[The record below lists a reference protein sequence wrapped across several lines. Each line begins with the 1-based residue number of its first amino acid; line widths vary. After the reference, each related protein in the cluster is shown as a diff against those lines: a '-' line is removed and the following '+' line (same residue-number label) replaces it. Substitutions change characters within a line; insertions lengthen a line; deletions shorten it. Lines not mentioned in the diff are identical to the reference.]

1 MHTEVV
7 EGWNRTNKNTVWD
20 LNIMKENPQWNLA
33 VWLTPIPEQ
42 NGQGSNVAPTDSW
55 LWFGLGPG
63 ALCCSACSWT
73 NASSSNRIQRNCMK
87 LKTYLHTCTVRVI
100 INSKIQKAAKACCF
114 WSAKSKS
121 RAHRATKGVSK
132 PSQPPSYSSPGPT
145 PVVILCKEP
154 VHPPSRS
161 ELGHLFLVLTP
172 SCSTSPHKAWPEF
185 LVGLLINFYWI
196 RVQGS
201 KPVTVPP

>member
-1 MHTEVV
+1 M
-7 EGWNRTNKNTVWD
+7 VWD
-20 LNIMKENPQWNLA
+20 LGPFAAVLVPGQTPPPVTKYKETIWNWKIA
-33 VWLTPIPEQ
+33 SDMRSWVLT
-42 NGQGSNVAPTDSW
+42 
-55 LWFGLGPG
+55 
-63 ALCCSACSWT
+63 
-73 NASSSNRIQRNCMK
+73 
-87 LKTYLHTCTVRVI
+87 
-100 INSKIQKAAKACCF
+100 NSKIQKATKACCF

-145 PVVILCKEP
+145 PVILLFKEP

-172 SCSTSPHKAWPEF
+172 SCSTSPHKALPEF

-196 RVQGS
+196 RVQGP
-201 KPVTVPP
+201 KPVTIPP